1 MIYRITGRLAV
12 KNPTMLVVE
21 VNGLSYEINA
31 PLSTYDKV
39 GKEGSEVSLYTMLVV
54 REDDLQL
61 YGFASEDE
69 RKLFKLL
76 LGVSGIGPRTA
87 LSLLS
92 SANAGDI
99 FGFIADSNLEALVS
113 IPGIGKKTAERVVLE
128 LRDKVLKLDV
138 GIARDALA
146 GKGEIRSEAVD
157 ALIALGYSRIQSER
171 AIREAL
177 KSGSFSEKS
186 VEELVRAALK
196 QVK

>member
-1 MIYRITGRLAV
+1 MIYKITGRLAV

-21 VNGLSYEINA
+21 VNGLEYEVNV
-31 PLSTYDKV
+31 PLSTYEKV
-39 GKEGSEVSLYTMLVV
+39 GKENSSVSLYTMLIV

-61 YGFASEDE
+61 YGFATEDE

-76 LGVSGIGPRTA
+76 ISVSGIGPRTA

-92 SANAGDI
+92 SANVLDV
-99 FGFIADSNLEALVS
+99 FGFIANSNLQALIS

-138 GIARDALA
+138 GVAHEALE
-146 GKGEIRSEAVD
+146 GKEEVRSEAVD
-157 ALIALGYSRIQSER
+157 ALLALGYSRIQSER

-177 KSGSFSEKS
+177 KTDSSVTNS
-186 VEELVRAALK
+186 VENLVRAALK
-196 QVK
+196 EVK

>member
-1 MIYRITGRLAV
+1 MIYRITGRLAL

-21 VNGLSYEINA
+21 VNGLAYEVNV
-31 PLSTYDKV
+31 PLSTYERV
-39 GKEGSEVSLYTMLVV
+39 GKENSEVSLYTMLIV

-61 YGFASEDE
+61 YGFATEDE

-76 LGVSGIGPRTA
+76 TSVSGIGPRTA

-92 SANAGDI
+92 SANVADV
-99 FGFIADSNLEALVS
+99 FGFIANSNLQALMS

-128 LRDKVLKLDV
+128 LRDKILKLDV
-138 GIARDALA
+138 GVVHDALE
-146 GKGEIRSEAVD
+146 GKEEIRSDAVD
-157 ALIALGYSRIQSER
+157 ALLALGYSRVQSER

-177 KSGSFSEKS
+177 KGDLSAAKS

-196 QVK
+196 AVK